1 MRTFDSPIKSIAYVS
16 GTLTHNASSFTVQ
29 NVVDSL
35 NVLVTFTNG
44 ETLTCFLDYLFDNGS
59 FQVNGCGAENLFCTM
74 TGTDYLT
81 DSGSISFGFRY
92 RVQGRPSEYIGDATF
107 NVSVLKAVDL
117 EIDDIIVINEGDF
130 FKYNLVVNLVLSDNT
145 KILLEDTDFE
155 VSYNGETFNRKHFDY
170 CVNLLVKLTGETD
183 YHNPKI
189 IVTKTKTLQVL
200 NMDFEIMFKD
210 HIDRVEQLSSIS
222 TVVNYISTTNTN
234 FDDIARNYLNVYI
247 VGETEPL
254 SIRISN
260 MIGDYG
266 FVSVDDNSFNGEE
279 VSYSYNTLS
288 LKYVRCVGETG
299 NEFAGLANIKV
310 RTTYAIGDSEDYES
324 FDFSFSIVAE
334 VIGFVSID
342 VTFLSSIGLND
353 FVEGTELTDNN
364 VIVNGIVSNG
374 EEITLSYENDGYDC
388 EYMETPLV
396 AGQYGITFVLTADSS
411 KYMPFENVISQTRN
425 IKVHEENPSFVEI
438 NRGKRNYNVGETF
451 RYSDFEALLNYLIE
465 DDEYF
470 KESTTPTRITYFRAD
485 EEIEIADNSVVT
497 SLLVGHIT
505 LRVYVG
511 ELYTSYIV
519 DINANETQ
527 DIYAYDKI
535 THEQVYLGQYDSNYN
550 MGLTLDKS
558 KDSCKI
564 VLFNYVSEEL
574 KPNTI
579 VYLPDSDSWWCVFK
593 DTCDFHQNE
602 HENGLWKHEI
612 ELVGAFE
619 ILTSRD
625 LTNFGAN
632 KDRYTLGQLF
642 ERVVKMSDYELPI
655 TFDFTYIDESEK
667 VGYLKSFEN
676 YNPSSAFKEICEG
689 INCIPKMR
697 FERDNNGKLVNAIIT
712 PIPKSG
718 IGNTPI
724 DIETF
729 NLVDETK
736 TSQKGNYGTRVVSNV
751 RNLVS
756 KDLVR
761 YPSQGSVYLQSDDNL
776 LTFNNAYLKLPQ
788 KADYV
793 DRIEIIGRMRGLNYF
808 YYINDNGTT
817 EGISISTKFIEPN
830 LNSALSFIDDI
841 LSQIGEGSSL
851 AKAEILS
858 LKEQLANSIF
868 NDNHF
873 ILRNNESFLTMSYNP
888 NTHLADLSNIK
899 VSFGS
904 NLDKQQYQD
913 DERHFIYWQQGSDR
927 ISNFQFFS
935 AIQSNSLLKTGFHK
949 LGEHYEAGTP
959 TDKTIK
965 YEGERFSFEIIYPI
979 GGWVHNMFSYVVYYR
994 PQVDLKLKVENDR
1007 EENDS
1012 VLFNQNGKLNDPTAI
1027 CKLINSHADSI
1038 SSNQISRKAQFYN
1051 FFEIPK
1057 VGSLV
1062 DNHGQLYI
1070 INNISIDSMQND
1082 GNENIYFCDISMSKQ
1097 VACKSIM
1104 VSANNNIRDYDTPQQ
1119 MNLLREQLYRDYYE
1133 LNYTSEHTEP
1143 KYNNDDLFNF
1153 GFKQFGSL
1161 TNYIAFIKTYDSEL
1175 KYKYYKVET
1184 TNLAL
1189 PKMKVSVLQFI
1200 DNNIIGYSKAQ
1211 TNQFVFNLFNLFT
1224 QKDVY
1229 NVPISYVDKY
1239 GELTSIEISLLDE
1252 NAYNGALEYYVESI
1266 DKKDKISYFGFSPVI
1281 IQEIYDYAKP
1291 SAKAVI
1297 NESNYEKDG
1306 LEIPKFEFVQQFGNA
1321 NDIVIGSG
1329 ILDNDIATDNE
1340 FFVYQFHIQDRRI
1353 SEENAEKPNANI
1365 SGSANV
1371 VNINDYCDINY
1382 DKANNKLVVKFYGIV
1397 ALNDTNGQ
1405 KTSSSVLATT
1415 LLHKNISIFARKL
1428 TKTTGG
1434 NYIKQ
1439 YSKLL
1444 FAINDCKVEKN
1455 ASGEITLYLDN
1466 YKLN

>member
-16 GTLTHNASSFTVQ
+16 GTLTHNASAFTVQ

-35 NVLVTFTNG
+35 NVLVTFANG

-92 RVQGRPSEYIGDATF
+92 RVQGRPAEYIGDATF
-107 NVSVLKAVDL
+107 NVSVLRAVDL
-117 EIDDIIVINEGDF
+117 EIDDIIVVNEGDF

-234 FDDIARNYLNVYI
+234 FDDIARNYLNIYI

-353 FVEGTELTDNN
+353 FVVGTELTENN

-374 EEITLSYENDGYDC
+374 EEIALSYENNGYDC

-761 YPSQGSVYLQSDDNL
+761 YPSQGSVYLQSDDSL
-776 LTFNNAYLKLPQ
+776 LTFNNAYIKLPQ

-793 DRIEIIGRMRGLNYF
+793 DRIEIYGSVRIIFDSEGKQATSYGNSLSHISMVDLLNRFKNVVSSSMRTAIENEF
-808 YYINDNGTT
+808 DDIV
-817 EGISISTKFIEPN
+817 KFIEDN
-830 LNSALSFIDDI
+830 
-841 LSQIGEGSSL
+841 
-851 AKAEILS
+851 AKVT
-858 LKEQLANSIF
+858 
-868 NDNHF
+868 
-873 ILRNNESFLTMSYNP
+873 LRNNDFIRSQSFNQA
-888 NTHLADLSNIK
+888 THFPDLFDIK
-899 VSFGS
+899 ISFGS

-927 ISNFQFFS
+927 ISNFQFYNN
-935 AIQSNSLLKTGFHK
+935 IQSAKGEGLWSLGITIGNYQDYGNGYLTYTLQTGDTLKIAKCMGN
-949 LGEHYEAGTP
+949 GV
-959 TDKTIK
+959 TD
-965 YEGERFSFEIIYPI
+965 
-979 GGWVHNMFSYVVYYR
+979 MFSYVVYYR

-1119 MNLLREQLYRDYYE
+1119 MNLVREQLYRDYYE

-1161 TNYIAFIKTYDSEL
+1161 TNYISFIKTYDSEL

-1239 GELTSIEISLLDE
+1239 GELTSIEILLLDE

-1297 NESNYEKDG
+1297 SENNYEKDG

-1329 ILDNDIATDNE
+1329 ILDNDIANDNE

-1371 VNINDYCDINY
+1371 VNINDYCDIDY
-1382 DKANNKLVVKFYGIV
+1382 DKANNKLVVKFYGNV